1 MNAFGPPDPDLCRLP
16 PKPPWL
22 ICSLVYFVLFVL
34 CLSVCVFVVDFKL
47 YVCSIVLCVLCSGLV
62 IKSVSQLSFDAI
74 KHISC
79 VVFYEDA
86 PHFNIFAFYQLIF
99 VQHDKVNK
107 SETKFS
113 RNARDEAKKMIRNW
127 IGKKTLD
134 SHISFVS
141 IRRWK
146 LLMNGL
152 LGYEFW
158 FNFSYLSAKFMCFAN
173 HALVGFFS
181 CTESSKLLGNVPSML
196 TLSTCNVLYVMK
208 C

>member
-1 MNAFGPPDPDLCRLP
+1 M
-16 PKPPWL
+16 
-22 ICSLVYFVLFVL
+22 
-34 CLSVCVFVVDFKL
+34 FVVDFTL
-47 YVCSIVLCVLCSGLV
+47 YVCSIVLCVLFSGLV

-86 PHFNIFAFYQLIF
+86 PHFNTFAFYQLIF
-99 VQHDKVNK
+99 VQNDKVNE

-113 RNARDEAKKMIRNW
+113 RNVRDEAKKMIRNW
-127 IGKKTLD
+127 IEKKTLD
-134 SHISFVS
+134 CHISFGS

-146 LLMNGL
+146 LWMNGL

-158 FNFSYLSAKFMCFAN
+158 FIFSYLSAKFMCFAN
-173 HALVGFFS
+173 HALVGFLS

-196 TLSTCNVLYVMK
+196 TLSYNVLYVIK